1 MQQFLNHRIE
11 NVLYEVSSQQEIS
24 DLSKNIDELLVQ
36 LKPLLDQKIRAEISE
51 KMQDLVIDYQ
61 QVVLQKL
68 YVEAF
73 IDGLNFEKKLKGV
86 LENA

>member
-11 NVLYEVSSQQEIS
+11 NVLYEVSSQREIS

-86 LENA
+86 